1 MSPIGRFTSRAL
13 ASTAGALGLFAM
25 ACTAGGDKADSA
37 SGKAA
42 GASDTAAKASMV
54 VATPLGATEGMKTPE
69 SVRYDAELD
78 RWYVS
83 NINGNPSQKDGN
95 GFIAIVNPDST
106 GTMTMLAEGGRKGV
120 VLNAPKGMALS
131 GDTIW
136 VADIDMVRGINRRTG
151 AVLANVDL
159 RSMKAT
165 FLNDVAI
172 GGDGAVYITDT
183 GITFDAKGGMTHP
196 GVNRIFRLQGGKVT
210 EVATGD
216 SLANPNGIAWDA
228 VNTRFVLAP
237 FGGPA
242 VQSWKTG
249 DKVPV
254 SLGTG
259 PGQYDGIEVLKDGRI
274 LVSSWADSAVHS
286 LSSGTMTTIAKGLPA
301 PADIGVDTKRNV
313 LAVPLF
319 NDGKVRY
326 FRIP

>member
-1 MSPIGRFTSRAL
+1 MTRTGRSIPIPSPL
-13 ASTAGALGLFAM
+13 MAGTVALFAL

-37 SGKAA
+37 SASA
-42 GASDTAAKASMV
+42 TGASDSAAKASM
-54 VATPLGATEGMKTPE
+54 ATASPMGSTEGMKTPE

-95 GFIAIVNPDST
+95 GFIAVVNPDST
-106 GTMTMLAEGGRKGV
+106 GSMTMLAEGGKKGV

-159 RSMKAT
+159 RAMKAT
-165 FLNDVAI
+165 FLNDIAI

-183 GITFDAKGGMTHP
+183 GIAFDAKGGMSHP

-210 EVATGD
+210 EVAKGD

-228 VNTRFVLAP
+228 ANGRFVLAP
-237 FGGPA
+237 FGGPN
-242 VQSWKTG
+242 VQAWKNG
-249 DKVPV
+249 DAAPT
-254 SLGTG
+254 SLGAG

-286 LSSGTMTTIAKGLPA
+286 LSAGAMTTIAKGVAA
-301 PADIGVDTKRNV
+301 PADIGVDTKRHV

-319 NDGKVRY
+319 NDGKVQY